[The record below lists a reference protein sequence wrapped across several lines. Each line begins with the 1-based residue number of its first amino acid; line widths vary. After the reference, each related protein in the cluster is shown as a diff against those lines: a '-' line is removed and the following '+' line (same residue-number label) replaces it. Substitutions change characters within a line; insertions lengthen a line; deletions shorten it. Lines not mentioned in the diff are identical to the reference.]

1 MRNFL
6 RSPLTWM
13 VVAELIVVSALIA
26 VAWTVVSTAARPA
39 VALPAVVMPDSS
51 GDVASPLPELPI
63 VTHEPRGPLP
73 GLNLDSRFWRTRLAQ
88 LNHDQALFVQL
99 EWRLIHSAMDAIRGY
114 LATVVLPAIERA
126 ENRSPGEISVGLRR
140 PGGRP
145 VV

>member
-26 VAWTVVSTAARPA
+26 VAWTVVSAASRPA
-39 VALPAVVMPDSS
+39 VAAPAVVVPDSS
-51 GDVASPLPELPI
+51 GDVASPLPEFPI
-63 VTHEPRGPLP
+63 VTQGPRGPLP

-88 LNHDQALFVQL
+88 LNRDQALFVQL

-114 LATVVLPAIERA
+114 LDTVVLPAIERA
-126 ENRSPGEISVGLRR
+126 EK
-140 PGGRP
+140 
-145 VV
+145 